1 MLPQAVADL
10 WCSNISSYIEFP
22 LHTVHNDVQMQLA
35 HALNDSLVGFVVPG
49 EVEGGVLLGQL
60 IQRSSHL
67 VIVCFALG
75 LNGNLQRQSLT
86 QPLGQG
92 HKTGNSR
99 RVPQQVEGEHPVAVM
114 GNVPGIFKNKFTNS
128 YLQTLAEVDVVVYFD
143 DRIWELHALQHDGRL
158 LITQCLSSDDVL
170 QTPQSNNATQVGTAN
185 QQQDVG
191 LSAAAD
197 LDVLS
202 VVGMH
207 ELDATNTLL
216 LALVRV
222 GDKGGSSRSDGDASL
237 LLLSH
242 PVHSGSALMHLP
254 NLVSSGTSLGTAK
267 SKYARSV
274 ISPEEKAALK
284 VVKP

>member
-1 MLPQAVADL
+1 MGCSFLGNIVHMLPQAVADL

-114 GNVPGIFKNKFTNS
+114 GNVPGIFKNKFTNCVHQLCTS
-128 YLQTLAEVDVVVYFD
+128 QQRNHCGSNLACYL
-143 DRIWELHALQHDGRL
+143 
-158 LITQCLSSDDVL
+158 
-170 QTPQSNNATQVGTAN
+170 
-185 QQQDVG
+185 
-191 LSAAAD
+191 
-197 LDVLS
+197 LS
-202 VVGMH
+202 VHCKHCACCSV
-207 ELDATNTLL
+207 
-216 LALVRV
+216 
-222 GDKGGSSRSDGDASL
+222 
-237 LLLSH
+237 
-242 PVHSGSALMHLP
+242 SAD
-254 NLVSSGTSLGTAK
+254 TC
-267 SKYARSV
+267 
-274 ISPEEKAALK
+274 
-284 VVKP
+284 